1 MSDKFAD
8 YAIINDIINENIINE
23 NINNENIIKYINI
36 LTNNI
41 NINDETIIENKVNEI
56 EICYHEKLKELQEIC
71 YNENEIDNYK
81 FKNSLVILQKE
92 LEIIKILTKYAL
104 QNSQLDY
111 IFFLSCLKFL
121 FKLSEILRVRLGQK
135 EIIYENKIYTPTN
148 IPRCSYK
155 FCSYKDTCIYN
166 YNIKNKSLCYQ
177 DHYVHRMVSTDLY
190 VLINYIEQKYNDQ
203 DCVIHNKEILKT
215 INTLS
220 FVINHME
227 NELKAKCLYLN
238 EDDYE
243 SCHFVKVK

>member
-1 MSDKFAD
+1 MTDKFSN
-8 YAIINDIINENIINE
+8 YAIPIT
-23 NINNENIIKYINI
+23 INNDELDNYINI
-36 LTNNI
+36 LNNTVDV
-41 NINDETIIENKVNEI
+41 NEETIIEDKVNEI
-56 EICYHEKLKELQEIC
+56 EINYHEKLKQLQEIC

-81 FKNSLVILQKE
+81 NKNSLIILQKE
-92 LEIIKILTKYAL
+92 LEIIKILTKYSL
-104 QNSQLDY
+104 QNNQLDY
-111 IFFLSCLKFL
+111 NFFLSCLKFL
-121 FKLSEILRVRLGQK
+121 FKLSETLRIRLGQK
-135 EIIYENKIYTPTN
+135 EIIYESKTYTPTN

-155 FCSYKDTCIYN
+155 FCSYKDACVYN

-203 DCVIHNKEILKT
+203 DFVIHNKEILKT

-227 NELKAKCLYLN
+227 SELKAKCLYLN
-238 EDDYE
+238 ENEYE